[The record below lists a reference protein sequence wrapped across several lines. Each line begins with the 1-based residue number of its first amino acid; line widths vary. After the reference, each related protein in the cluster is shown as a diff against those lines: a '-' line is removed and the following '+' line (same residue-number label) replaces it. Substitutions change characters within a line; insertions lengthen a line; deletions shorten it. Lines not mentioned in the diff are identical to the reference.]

1 MPLQPSFCA
10 NEAHVHFQALTET
23 QFDYRMNAGL
33 QSNLYQLQ
41 IDSES
46 LLPEFDL
53 KRGEVTRIGEFPVS
67 GSGSMDIWEVSAARS
82 PRI

>member
-10 NEAHVHFQALTET
+10 NEAHLHFQALTET

-41 IDSES
+41 MDSKS
-46 LLPEFDL
+46 LLPEFHL
-53 KRGEVTRIGEFPVS
+53 KRGEVTRIGQFPVS
-67 GSGSMDIWEVSAARS
+67 GSASMDIWEVSAARS
-82 PRI
+82 PRV